1 MKWNRNHSLPLSA
14 IVLFFPPLEI
24 DLESRL
30 IGRMTRRGLLK
41 SPPLFGS
48 SVQFYLSLCSLSK
61 IILVW
66 PKGRKVLGSTI
77 QSRGT
82 NRGEPCLDIVRFL
95 MVNTKELFRA
105 YIPDSK
111 SIPFKLGFLDHP
123 GHPVQTNTYKNSLR
137 EACWP
142 FPSSQALTRLMSIF
156 RVDATA
162 CLTLTKP
169 ETLARIGRSW
179 FAPQYLYPGR
189 ELPISS
195 IFYLEDPKRIYILVS
210 RMNQN

>member
-142 FPSSQALTRLMSIF
+142 LVTGAYTID
-156 RVDATA
+156 VD
-162 CLTLTKP
+162 
-169 ETLARIGRSW
+169 
-179 FAPQYLYPGR
+179 FPGR
-189 ELPISS
+189 RDGVFDAHQTRNSRSDWTFLVRTAVFISWQGAS
-195 IFYLEDPKRIYILVS
+195 DFIHLLLRRS
-210 RMNQN
+210 